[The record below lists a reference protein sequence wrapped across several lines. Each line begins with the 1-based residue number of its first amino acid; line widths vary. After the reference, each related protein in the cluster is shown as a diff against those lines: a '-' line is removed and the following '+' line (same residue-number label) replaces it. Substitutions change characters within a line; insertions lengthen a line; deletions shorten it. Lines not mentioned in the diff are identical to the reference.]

1 MSTPEPSGASP
12 ARKAGIPRRLAVVLA
27 PPLFLVAHGVLP
39 WAISLLGPWYG
50 WTDGSPT
57 VWNLLGLVPV
67 AVGVMG
73 LLWLTVNG
81 YAQIAQVPE
90 RVELNWEPKIL
101 MTRGPYAYSRHP
113 MYLTELALWLG
124 WAVLYGSIIVLAGFV
139 ALCVAV
145 SILAPRE
152 ERALEAKFG
161 EAYHQLQSARP
172 TVAGHTP
179 RGIGHRPNP
188 HKALGVKRK

>member
-1 MSTPEPSGASP
+1 
-12 ARKAGIPRRLAVVLA
+12 
-27 PPLFLVAHGVLP
+27 VLP

-50 WTDGSPT
+50 WTDDSPA
-57 VWNLLGLVPV
+57 VWNLLGLIPV

-73 LLWLTVNG
+73 LFWLTVVG
-81 YAQIAQVPE
+81 YALYAQVPE

-101 MTRGPYAYSRHP
+101 NTRGPYAYSRHP

-124 WAVLYGSIIVLAGFV
+124 WAALYGSIIVLAGFV
-139 ALCVAV
+139 VLCAVV

-161 EAYHQLQSARP
+161 EAYHQYRAR
-172 TVAGHTP
+172 VP
-179 RGIGHRPNP
+179 RW
-188 HKALGVKRK
+188 LGLPCGGSDSGRADG